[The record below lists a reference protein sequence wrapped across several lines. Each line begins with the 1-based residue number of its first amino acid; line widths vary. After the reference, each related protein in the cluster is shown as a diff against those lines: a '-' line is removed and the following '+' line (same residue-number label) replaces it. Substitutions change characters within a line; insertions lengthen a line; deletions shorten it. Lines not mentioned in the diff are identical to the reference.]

1 MSIADYITCGF
12 VSVMLA
18 LAVVTSIRHW
28 NDGASTPSIT
38 FVPPFTFNFPVNV
51 PDFTRDDR
59 IALSAFL
66 STPCGTALLLRMRAT
81 LCNNAIAAGEDK
93 QFAAQRAAEAHGYSE
108 CLTQLVSLS
117 VVPTA
122 SDIPAAGQLD
132 EAGRM
137 LNKFSS

>member
-1 MSIADYITCGF
+1 MSIADYIACGIAF
-12 VSVMLA
+12 AMLA
-18 LAVVTSIRHW
+18 LAVAMFIRHW
-28 NDGASTPSIT
+28 NEGASTPSIT
-38 FVPPFTFNFPVNV
+38 FVPPFAFNFPVNV

-66 STPCGTALLLRMRAT
+66 STPTGGALLLRMRAT
-81 LCNNAIAAGEDK
+81 LCNNAIAAGDDK

-122 SDIPAAGQLD
+122 SDMPASGQLD